1 MSAKTEAANIKA
13 LQRASLYIG
22 ITAGVLGIIN
32 MIYTWSSQY
41 KEKKQL
47 NSQQ

>member
-13 LQRASLYIG
+13 LQRASLYI
-22 ITAGVLGIIN
+22 AGVLGIIN